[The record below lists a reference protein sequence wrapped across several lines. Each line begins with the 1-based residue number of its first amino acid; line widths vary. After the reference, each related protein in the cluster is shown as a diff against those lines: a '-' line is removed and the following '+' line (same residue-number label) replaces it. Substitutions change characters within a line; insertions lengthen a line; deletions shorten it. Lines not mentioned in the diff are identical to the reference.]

1 MTPVVVSCPNCSR
14 SYKIPADRLGHH
26 LKCKCGHIWKAEAA
40 TAGASSPASVA
51 SSPVD
56 PAAVRPEPVKPLPV
70 KPEAVASEVS
80 KSAAESAPAGV
91 PVAVAHLADASDR
104 PAPAAQVDPQQVK
117 TIQEAKTLIGRELG
131 TFRIEELL
139 GVGGFGAVFRAF
151 DKSLHRHVALKVL
164 PPQMAKAGKE
174 KVQHFLQEA
183 RSAAKLSHPNI
194 VTVHQICQVDGLY
207 FIVMEL
213 VDGRSLAEVVRQK
226 RLTPQ
231 EATRIIT
238 EACRGLAHAHRRG
251 LIHRDIKPGNIMVT
265 ADNQVKMTDFGLARD
280 IFRDTSDA
288 EDGRAVGTPLYMAP
302 EQCEGEEGDSRSD
315 VYSMAASY
323 YVALTRRPPYE
334 GRDTEEVMNRH
345 RFDPPPDPR
354 QYVPGLPAAVFRI
367 IEKAM
372 AKDPAER
379 YQTAVDLLAALEA
392 LDFAALDP
400 NATISLEVVS
410 AQIGAV
416 TPQVGTH
423 VAGVMKQA
431 VRRAD
436 VSTSRVRVA
445 ETIEKV
451 TPLKWYIIGGVTVA
465 VVCIVAVVV
474 AIILAVSN
482 SQRDEGQGL
491 SPIIPVLPTPTGQG
505 GTSPTVSPSLGGAA
519 QEQGTE
525 TARSTRPETKASPAS
540 IGGGTLPA
548 SATRLQESPEAV
560 SAQPA
565 PAKSYQEMLL
575 ESVKD
580 AYEAAAR
587 FDRENVATDP
597 LRVISVYQE
606 TLIGVYEDALPGNE
620 YVKKARAR
628 VAQIRGAM
636 DNSSSVNGEADTPPP
651 TGPEGGA
658 DAGKVG
664 GG

>member
-40 TAGASSPASVA
+40 AASPAPVA
-51 SSPVD
+51 SPPVA
-56 PAAVRPEPVKPLPV
+56 PAAAHPEAVKPLPV
-70 KPEAVASEVS
+70 KPEPVAPEAP
-80 KSAAESAPAGV
+80 KPAAESARDAAPT
-91 PVAVAHLADASDR
+91 AVARPADAPDR
-104 PAPAAQVDPQQVK
+104 PTPPAKVFDPQQAK
-117 TIQEAKTLIGRELG
+117 AIQEAKTLIGRELG
-131 TFRIEELL
+131 TFRIEDLL

-238 EACRGLAHAHRRG
+238 EASRGLAHAHRRG

-400 NATISLEVVS
+400 NATISLEAVS
-410 AQIGAV
+410 AQIGAL

-436 VSTSRVRVA
+436 VSTSRIRVA

-451 TPLKWYIIGGVTVA
+451 TPLKWYIIGGVAVA

-482 SQRDEGQGL
+482 GQHDEGQGL
-491 SPIIPVLPTPTGQG
+491 SPIAPVLPTPTGQG
-505 GTSPTVSPSLGGAA
+505 GTAPTVSPSPGGAA
-519 QEQGTE
+519 QGQGTGTAG
-525 TARSTRPETKASPAS
+525 TARPDAAAT
-540 IGGGTLPA
+540 PA
-548 SATRLQESPEAV
+548 SAAGGTSPAPATRTQEPPEAV
-560 SAQPA
+560 SEQPA
-565 PAKSYQEMLL
+565 PAKSYQEMMLV
-575 ESVKD
+575 SVKD
-580 AYEAAAR
+580 AYEAAER

-597 LRVISVYQE
+597 TRVIGIYQETVISVYE
-606 TLIGVYEDALPGNE
+606 ADLPGNV
-620 YVKKARAR
+620 YVKKALAR
-628 VAQIRGAM
+628 VEQIRAM
-636 DNSSSVNGEADTPPP
+636 SGNSPSTNGEASTPPP
-651 TGPEGGA
+651 TETDGGANTGEGG
-658 DAGKVG
+658 G
-664 GG
+664 G